1 MTAPAE
7 LRPYP
12 FQPFT
17 GDLPAEMLDM
27 VVTQPVSRVRL
38 PDGRPAWLVLGY
50 QECRTVL
57 ADPRFSR
64 HPWSEADAPDPGHAR
79 DLSMNGPAHHSVRR
93 FAYRAFTPRRIAL
106 LRSRV
111 QRLADTL
118 VDAMIAGPKPAD
130 LVSALVAPFP
140 ALTVCELLGL
150 PPGDWPQFHGWHLAI
165 SSLHAHDS
173 DATAVALS
181 DMRGYLAQQLTA
193 KRAAP
198 ADDLLSEWAA
208 GHGDQVLTDNEITEL
223 SAVVLLAGLEIN
235 TISSGLRA
243 LFANPGELA
252 KLRAAP
258 AKLRAAV
265 EEIIRYTTHSSMFLV
280 QYVTEELKLDGVA
293 IRAGD
298 AVMAIPGAANRDPRY
313 FSQPNVFDIDRVL
326 TVPHVGLGL
335 GPHFCLGAAL
345 GRLELEVA
353 IGTLLRRLPG
363 LAPAVPLSELPWRN
377 DRFNCGMA
385 AFPVVW

>member
-1 MTAPAE
+1 
-7 LRPYP
+7 
-12 FQPFT
+12 
-17 GDLPAEMLDM
+17 M
-27 VVTQPVSRVRL
+27 VVTRPVTRVRL
-38 PDGRPAWLVLGY
+38 PDGRPIWLILGY
-50 QECRTVL
+50 QECRRVL
-57 ADPRFSR
+57 TDPKFSR
-64 HPWSEADAPDPGHAR
+64 HPWSETDAPDPGHAR
-79 DLSMNGPAHHSVRR
+79 DLSMNGPAHQAVRR

-106 LRSRV
+106 LRPRV

-118 VDAMIAGPKPAD
+118 VDAMIAEPMPAD

-150 PPGDWPQFHGWHLAI
+150 PPADWPKFHGWHLAI

-173 DATAVALS
+173 DATAAALS
-181 DMRGYLAQQLTA
+181 SMRGYLARQIAA
-193 KRAAP
+193 KRTAP
-198 ADDLLSEWAA
+198 ADDLLSEWVA
-208 GHGDQVLTDNEITEL
+208 GRGGQVLTDDELTEL

-258 AKLRAAV
+258 TKLRAAV

-280 QYVTEELKLDGVA
+280 QYVTEDLKLGGVA

-298 AVMAIPGAANRDPRY
+298 AVMAIPGAGNRDPRY
-313 FSQPNVFDIDRVL
+313 FPRPNVFDIDRVL
-326 TVPHVGLGL
+326 TVPHLGLGL

-353 IGTLLRRLPG
+353 IGTLLRRLPR

-377 DRFNCGMA
+377 ERFNCGMA